1 MSLLLLGLVLFI
13 ASHSI
18 GMVPSLKTSLKSTMG
33 DQGYRAFYSVFS
45 IIGLVVLVYG
55 FGYYRANAWVEVWT
69 PPTGLRHLNSLLMLI
84 SFIALAASL
93 APRGHIKARL
103 KHPMLVGVK
112 AWALGHFL
120 ANGDLGSMIMFSG
133 LLAWAVVN
141 RISYKWR
148 PGEGVQ
154 TGEIKVTGD
163 VIAVVVGLIA
173 YGAMLHFH
181 QTLIG
186 VAVFG

>member
-1 MSLLLLGLVLFI
+1 MSLLLLGIVLFI

-18 GMVPSLKTSLKSTMG
+18 GMVPSLKTSLKSTLG

-55 FGYYRANAWVEVWT
+55 FGSYRANGWIEVWS
-69 PPTGLRHLNSLLMLI
+69 PPTGLRHVNLLLMLF
-84 SFIALAASL
+84 SFVALAASL
-93 APRGHIKARL
+93 LPRGHIKARL

-112 AWALGHFL
+112 AWALGHLL
-120 ANGDLGSMIMFSG
+120 ANGDLGSMIMFSA

-148 PGEGVQ
+148 PGEGLQ
-154 TGEIKVTGD
+154 TGEPRILGD
-163 VIAVVVGLIA
+163 VLAVGVGLLA
-173 YGAMLHFH
+173 YGAMMHFH

-186 VAVFG
+186 VSVFG

>member
-1 MSLLLLGLVLFI
+1 MSLLLLGIVLFI

-18 GMVPSLKTSLKSTMG
+18 GMVPSLRTNLKTSMG
-33 DQGYRAFYSVFS
+33 DNGYRAFYSVFS

-55 FGYYRANAWVEVWT
+55 YGQYRATGWVDVWT
-69 PPTGLRHLNSLLMLI
+69 PPAGMRHLNLVFMLV

-112 AWALGHFL
+112 AWAFGHLL
-120 ANGDLGSMIMFSG
+120 ANGDLGSILMFSAI
-133 LLAWAVVN
+133 LAWAVVN

-148 PGEGVQ
+148 PGEGIQ
-154 TGEIKVTGD
+154 TGEIKVVGD
-163 VIAVVVGLIA
+163 VLAVVIGLIA

>member
-1 MSLLLLGLVLFI
+1 MSLLLLGIVLFI

-18 GMVPSLKTSLKSTMG
+18 GMAPALRTSLKSSMG
-33 DQGYRAFYSVFS
+33 DNGYRAFYSVFS

-55 FGYYRANAWVEVWT
+55 FSYYRANGWVEVWA
-69 PPTGLRHLNSLLMLI
+69 PPTGLRHLNSLFMLV
-84 SFIALAASL
+84 SFVALAASL
-93 APRGHIKARL
+93 APRGYIKARL

-112 AWALGHFL
+112 AWAFGHLL
-120 ANGDLGSMIMFSG
+120 ANGDLGSMIMFSA

-148 PGEGVQ
+148 PGEGIQ
-154 TGEIKVTGD
+154 TGEIRVLGD
-163 VIAVVVGLIA
+163 AIAIIIGLIA

-186 VAVFG
+186 VSVFG